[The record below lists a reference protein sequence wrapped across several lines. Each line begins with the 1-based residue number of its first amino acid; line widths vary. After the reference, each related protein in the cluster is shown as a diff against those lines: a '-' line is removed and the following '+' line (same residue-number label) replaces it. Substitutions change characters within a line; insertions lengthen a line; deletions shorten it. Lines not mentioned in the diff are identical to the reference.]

1 MTSFAEGGTKKRK
14 RDISN
19 HALFSGSMSSMAS
32 MRMEVEND
40 TKVEKKKQVLEGTDA
55 LFAITGSK

>member
-1 MTSFAEGGTKKRK
+1 
-14 RDISN
+14 
-19 HALFSGSMSSMAS
+19 MSSMAS